1 MPQRSPPSSSFIYNI
16 NVSETTWVVSL
27 PYFEVAQTV
36 FGGTIVFMRYLLA
49 LALCASLVHAAYEP
63 LNDKNRPIASEPAL
77 SPAESAAALKVP
89 AGFRVEVIVGEPKVV
104 QPIAYTID
112 DRGRLWIVECTN
124 YPASPGVAKDR
135 ILVLEDTKGTGTFDK
150 QTVFWDKATFSS
162 GIAVG
167 FGGVWLGSPPNLL
180 FIPIKDGDEPKP
192 AGEPQVMLDGWKSND
207 THETLNDFIWGPD
220 GWLYGTHGIF
230 NRSLVGKPGTPDSE
244 RTLVEAAIWRFHPT
258 RKVFERWSEGGSN
271 QWGVDW
277 NDHGEAFFEACV
289 IPHMW
294 HAIQGA
300 RYQRQAGTH
309 PDVHTYEDIK
319 TIAWGRYE
327 KAAYAGAMVYLGGAF
342 PAEWRDQFFFHDI
355 HMNKLRCETMVPK
368 GSGYRS
374 EKKVDFGVSTDRWF
388 RGLSPQYGPDGGVF
402 INDWYDKVPC
412 HQQKEFTDRSNGRM
426 YKIVTDAVKPVKVDL
441 AKLSDAELVA
451 HHLNANDWYVR
462 HARRLLQERGAN
474 AATTA
479 ALEKILFENPDDT
492 RQLRAL
498 WTLHAQGALTEA
510 TLLRTLEAKSAA
522 VRGWAITCATEGGK
536 PSSVLFERIVQLS
549 QQDPSP
555 VVRRRIASAAQR
567 LPVADRWSWLEPLA
581 EHAED
586 VADQNIPFLI
596 WYALEPAVA
605 ADPARGLALAQKT
618 PFAKLANF
626 TARRLANAAV
636 EPGSKGEQL
645 EVLSQA
651 LLAADDK
658 LRATLL
664 NGIKDGLVGQVR
676 LKEPATWPKVYAT
689 LAKHPSNEVRS
700 SARQIAVTFGNA
712 SALDQL
718 RATLLNSKAPV
729 PERARVLANLA
740 QIRDLESLPAILD
753 LAQAGVLRGPAIVA
767 LGQFDDPRIAPL
779 LIQFIV
785 DEDKGVRPLALN
797 NLAGRAE
804 SSRALLAAI
813 DAGKFSKAVLSAPL
827 ASKIRGFNDAKMN
840 AWLEKNWGTVNAS
853 SAAKAKAIANYK
865 KFLGTDAILRAD
877 VKRGRELFR
886 ASCGACHQLF
896 GTGGEIGPHLT
907 GGYTDLEY
915 LLQNIID
922 PNAVIGKD
930 YQLVYVTL
938 KDGSLQAG
946 IISAENEST
955 LTLKVPGAPAPVVI
969 AKDQVKTRVL
979 SPNSLMPEGL
989 LNGLEEPDVRSLF
1002 LYLRQTSEPK

>member
-1 MPQRSPPSSSFIYNI
+1 
-16 NVSETTWVVSL
+16 
-27 PYFEVAQTV
+27 
-36 FGGTIVFMRYLLA
+36 
-49 LALCASLVHAAYEP
+49 
-63 LNDKNRPIASEPAL
+63 
-77 SPAESAAALKVP
+77 
-89 AGFRVEVIVGEPKVV
+89 
-104 QPIAYTID
+104 
-112 DRGRLWIVECTN
+112 
-124 YPASPGVAKDR
+124 
-135 ILVLEDTKGTGTFDK
+135 
-150 QTVFWDKATFSS
+150 
-162 GIAVG
+162 
-167 FGGVWLGSPPNLL
+167 
-180 FIPIKDGDEPKP
+180 
-192 AGEPQVMLDGWKSND
+192 
-207 THETLNDFIWGPD
+207 
-220 GWLYGTHGIF
+220 
-230 NRSLVGKPGTPDSE
+230 
-244 RTLVEAAIWRFHPT
+244 
-258 RKVFERWSEGGSN
+258 
-271 QWGVDW
+271 
-277 NDHGEAFFEACV
+277 
-289 IPHMW
+289 
-294 HAIQGA
+294 
-300 RYQRQAGTH
+300 
-309 PDVHTYEDIK
+309 
-319 TIAWGRYE
+319 
-327 KAAYAGAMVYLGGAF
+327 
-342 PAEWRDQFFFHDI
+342 
-355 HMNKLRCETMVPK
+355 MNKLRCETMVPK

-374 EKKVDFGVSTDRWF
+374 EKKVDFGVSTDRGF

-402 INDWYDKVPC
+402 INDWDDKVPC
-412 HQQKEFTDRSNGRM
+412 HQQKDFTDRSNGRL

-441 AKLSDAELVA
+441 AKLTDAELVA

-479 ALEKILFENPDDT
+479 ALEKILFENADDT

-498 WTLHAQGALTEA
+498 WTLHAQGALTDA

-522 VRGWAITCATEGGK
+522 VRGWAITCATEAGK
-536 PSSVLFERIVQLS
+536 PSSVVYERIVQLS

-581 EHAED
+581 QNAED

-718 RATLLNSKAPV
+718 RATLLNPKAPV

-740 QIRDLESLPAILD
+740 QIRDVESLPAILD
-753 LAQAGVLRGPAIVA
+753 LAQAGGLRGPAIVA

-853 SAAKAKAIANYK
+853 SEAKAKAIANYK

-877 VKRGRELFR
+877 VKRGRDLFR

-922 PNAVIGKD
+922 PNAVIGLD
-930 YQLVYVTL
+930 YQLVYITL

-946 IISAENEST
+946 IVSAENEST

-969 AKDQVKTRVL
+969 AKDQIKTRVL

-989 LNGLEEPDVRSLF
+989 LNGMEEPDVRSLF